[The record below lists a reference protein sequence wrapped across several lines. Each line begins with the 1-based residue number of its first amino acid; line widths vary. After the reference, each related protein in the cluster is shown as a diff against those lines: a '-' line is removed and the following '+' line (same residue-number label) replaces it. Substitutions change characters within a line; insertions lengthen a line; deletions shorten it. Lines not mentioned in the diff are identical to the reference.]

1 MSLPLLITCLQLFSP
16 SSCHSCCDFLLSTY
30 SSVWQVHSLSLC
42 SSIFQTFE
50 FNVAV
55 STKALSGSLIS
66 LNSGWLNINLLSQ
79 PISKSLVP
87 GSILRGCA
95 GQQPLPEGFHHVH
108 CCTVGTAHQTQPP
121 KAQLRERWELQHHP
135 FQCLEL
141 FLCRAGG
148 GTVLAA

>member
-1 MSLPLLITCLQLFSP
+1 MTSFFPHT
-16 SSCHSCCDFLLSTY
+16 H

-42 SSIFQTFE
+42 SSIFQAFE

-66 LNSGWLNINLLSQ
+66 LNSGWLNINLLAH

-95 GQQPLPEGFHHVH
+95 GQHSLPEGFHHMH
-108 CCTVGTAHQTQPP
+108 STSDSASQGTAQEEVGVSAPP
-121 KAQLRERWELQHHP
+121 VPVSGAVPVSCWGRHSAGSRESRTDE
-135 FQCLEL
+135 FIETCSSV
-141 FLCRAGG
+141 RAS
-148 GTVLAA
+148 